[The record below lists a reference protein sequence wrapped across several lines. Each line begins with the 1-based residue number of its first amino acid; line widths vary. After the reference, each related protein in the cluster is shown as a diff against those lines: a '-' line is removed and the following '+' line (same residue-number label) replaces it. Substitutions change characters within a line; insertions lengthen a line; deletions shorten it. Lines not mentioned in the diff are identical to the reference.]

1 MSQLKLSTQTW
12 STQTAFIL
20 AAVGAAVGLGN
31 LWKFPYITGENG
43 GGAFVLVYLG
53 CVLLIGFPILM
64 AEIALGR
71 TGQASP
77 PQAMANVAK
86 EAKASKAWSLLGING
101 VLAGLLILSFYTVIA
116 GWAFAYF
123 LDSLSGSLAHITAK
137 GAAAHYADLMASPVK
152 LIFWHSV
159 VMFLTIFIVSKGVKS
174 GLEKSITFM
183 MPALFL
189 ILLVLLGYAA
199 STSAFS
205 QSFHFLFDADFSKLS
220 WNSVLIA
227 LGHAFFTLSLGLGTM
242 MVYGSYMPKNYSI
255 VKASVWI
262 VFADTAIALI
272 AGLIIFSIVFAN
284 GLNAGSGPG
293 LLFETL
299 PIAFGQMSGGWFFGT
314 LFFFMVVIA
323 ALSSSISMLEPT
335 ISWMEQNWGIART
348 KASWMIG
355 GLAWLVGLGTVFSF
369 NIWKN
374 VHFIGDKT
382 FFSSLDFLTANIQL
396 PLGGLFMALFVGW
409 VWTQQQR
416 NQFVGAMSDKWS
428 CLFGL
433 DLKYIAPVLVLIVF
447 ILDLMS

>member
-1 MSQLKLSTQTW
+1 VSQLKLSTQTW

-53 CVLLIGFPILM
+53 CVLLIGLPILM
-64 AEIALGR
+64 AEISLGR
-71 TGQASP
+71 VGQASP
-77 PQAMANVAK
+77 PQAMANVAR
-86 EAKASKAWSLLGING
+86 EAKASKAWTLLGLNG

-116 GWAFAYF
+116 GWALAYF
-123 LDSLSGSLAHITAK
+123 IDSLSGDFIHITAK
-137 GAAAHYADLMASPVK
+137 ESKAHYAALMASPYQ
-152 LIFWHSV
+152 LILWDS
-159 VMFLTIFIVSKGVKS
+159 MIMLLTILIVSKGVKS

-189 ILLVLLGYAA
+189 ILFVLLGYAA
-199 STSAFS
+199 TTSAFG
-205 QSFHFLFDADFSKLS
+205 QSFHFLFDANFSKLS

-227 LGHAFFTLSLGLGTM
+227 LGHAFFTLSLGIGTM

-255 VKASVWI
+255 VKASLWI

-272 AGLIIFSIVFAN
+272 AGLIIFSIVFDN

-293 LLFETL
+293 LLFQTL
-299 PIAFGQMSGGWFFGT
+299 PIAFGKMSGGWFFGS

-323 ALSSSISMLEPT
+323 AVSSSISMLEPT
-335 ISWMEQNWGIART
+335 ISWMEQNWGMVRS
-348 KASWMIG
+348 KASWVIG
-355 GLAWLVGLGTVFSF
+355 GLAWVVGLGTVFSF
-369 NIWKN
+369 NIWKE

-382 FFSSLDFLTANIQL
+382 FFNSLDFLTANIQL

-409 VWTQQQR
+409 VWSKAER
-416 NQFVGAMSDKWS
+416 DQFVGMPHQWS
-428 CLFGL
+428 SIFGVV
-433 DLKYIAPVLVLIVF
+433 LKYIAPILVSIVF
-447 ILDLMS
+447 VLDLMS

>member
-53 CVLLIGFPILM
+53 CVLLIGLPILM
-64 AEIALGR
+64 AEISLGR
-71 TGQASP
+71 VGQASP
-77 PQAMANVAK
+77 PQAMANVAR
-86 EAKASKAWSLLGING
+86 EAKASKAWTLLGLNG

-116 GWAFAYF
+116 GWALAYF
-123 LDSLSGSLAHITAK
+123 IDSLSGDFIHITAK
-137 GAAAHYADLMASPVK
+137 ESKAHYAALMASPYQ
-152 LIFWHSV
+152 LILWDS
-159 VMFLTIFIVSKGVKS
+159 MIMLLTILIVSKGVKS

-189 ILLVLLGYAA
+189 ILFVLLGYAA
-199 STSAFS
+199 TTSAFG
-205 QSFHFLFDADFSKLS
+205 QSFHFLFDANFSKLS

-227 LGHAFFTLSLGLGTM
+227 LGHAFFTLSLGIGTM

-255 VKASVWI
+255 VKASLWI

-272 AGLIIFSIVFAN
+272 AGLIIFSIVFDN

-293 LLFETL
+293 LLFQTL
-299 PIAFGQMSGGWFFGT
+299 PIAFGKMSGGWFFGS

-323 ALSSSISMLEPT
+323 AVSSSISMLEPT
-335 ISWMEQNWGIART
+335 ISWMEQNWGMVRS
-348 KASWMIG
+348 KASWVIG
-355 GLAWLVGLGTVFSF
+355 GLAWVVGLGTVFSF
-369 NIWKN
+369 NIWKE

-382 FFSSLDFLTANIQL
+382 FFNSLDFLTANIQL

-409 VWTQQQR
+409 VWSKAER
-416 NQFVGAMSDKWS
+416 DQFVGMPHQWS
-428 CLFGL
+428 SIFGVV
-433 DLKYIAPVLVLIVF
+433 LKYIAPILVSIVF
-447 ILDLMS
+447 VLDLMS